1 MFQSFSDV
9 LSTPQSKGLVTFGF
23 LARSP
28 MGMRAIAV
36 LLFVEQQTGS
46 YAVAGLAMG
55 VMTAAQA
62 IVGPL
67 LGRAVDT
74 VGPQR
79 VLILAAVGHV
89 VFGSLLAFAVWNDWS
104 TVYAVLLSG
113 LTGGTIAPVG
123 AIVRGR
129 WVDLLQAR
137 PDRLRTAYSVESS
150 IDEVIYIGGPI
161 LAVALA
167 HGGYPVLG
175 FALTVAVTGVGSL
188 LLGAARVLSL
198 RSPRRAT
205 VRRGEQSTPRVSV
218 RKVPGLAAILLGY
231 AGLGIFLGATDVAV
245 VASAG
250 EYAGW
255 ILGALGAGSLFAAL
269 VLGALPSRL
278 NLIWVR
284 SCSGLLMAISCAAA
298 FWLES
303 PLALALLLGA
313 AGLAVSPTLVIG
325 ADTLRSMAPPRQIS
339 EMFTWSS
346 SILVASMG
354 FGSFSAGLFSDTV
367 PGWGFLV
374 AVLGGLLAG
383 ASGLNDLRLTRG

>member
-9 LSTPQSKGLVTFGF
+9 LSTPQSKGLVAFGF

-28 MGMRAIAV
+28 MGMRALAV
-36 LLFVEQQTGS
+36 LLFVEYQAGS

-74 VGPQR
+74 VGPHR
-79 VLILAAVGHV
+79 VLILAAVGHI
-89 VFGSLLAFAVWNDWS
+89 VFGSGFAFAAWNDWS
-104 TVYAVLLSG
+104 TVYVVLLSG
-113 LTGGTIAPVG
+113 LTGATIAPVG

-129 WVDLLQAR
+129 WVDLLRDR
-137 PDRLRTAYSVESS
+137 PERLRTAYSVESS
-150 IDEVIYIGGPI
+150 LDEVIYIGGPI

-167 HGGYPVLG
+167 HGGYPVVG
-175 FALTVAVTGVGSL
+175 FALTIAVTGVGSL
-188 LLGAARVLSL
+188 LLCAARVLSS
-198 RSPRRAT
+198 RSPSRAPARRAA
-205 VRRGEQSTPRVSV
+205 SATPRVSV
-218 RKVPGLAAILLGY
+218 RRVPGLAAILLGY
-231 AGLGIFLGATDVAV
+231 AGLGIFLGAVDVAV

-269 VLGALPSRL
+269 VLGALPTRW

-284 SCSGLLMAISCAAA
+284 SVSGLLMAFSCAAA
-298 FWLES
+298 WWLDS

-325 ADTLRSMAPPRQIS
+325 ADALRSMAPPRQIS

-346 SILVASMG
+346 STLVACMG
-354 FGSFSAGLFSDTV
+354 LGSFSAGLFSDTV

-383 ASGLNDLRLTRG
+383 VSGLKDLRQTRG